1 MIPIG
6 ASFSG
11 PLTVIGVL
19 LIGASVLMAI
29 AFFSAQNNLQRQS
42 GFGNRIYR
50 DPDYG
55 YNNYPKYGY
64 NNNIDVDA
72 TAANVVPQIESSN
85 SKYQYP

>member
-55 YNNYPKYGY
+55 YNNYPEHGY
-64 NNNIDVDA
+64 NNIDVDA

>member
-29 AFFSAQNNLQRQS
+29 AYFNNLQRQS

>member
-55 YNNYPKYGY
+55 YNYPKYGY

-85 SKYQYP
+85 SRYQNP

>member
-19 LIGASVLMAI
+19 LIGVSVVMAI
-29 AFFSAQNNLQRQS
+29 AYFAQNNLQRQS

-55 YNNYPKYGY
+55 YNNYPEYGY